1 MSIAGTGAPSV
12 SGRSR
17 SASPGRRPFRAVIA
31 GGGVAA
37 VEAALALRAIAGERV
52 ELAIAAATPTFVYR
66 PLAVVRPFQAVAS
79 YRLDLAGIA
88 ADLGATLVPEDAAA
102 VEPDRH
108 QVRLAGGGALDYD
121 ALLIAIGAGAE
132 PLLTGG
138 TFTPWDWGEGHA
150 FRSLLDAL
158 ERGRNRAVAFIV
170 PAGLTWPLPLYEL
183 ALLTDAFLRERAV
196 GGVSLQVIT
205 AERAPLEVFGAE
217 ASRTVAAL
225 LEQRGIALATGQET
239 PAVEEGVVRTADG
252 RSIPVDA
259 TVALPVIQAR
269 PLPGLPTDAAGFIS
283 VDPQCR
289 VPGTADVFAA
299 GDCTDQPLKQGGL
312 AAQQADVAAA
322 GIAALAGVDVTPTTF
337 DPVLEA
343 VLLTGD
349 VPLHL
354 DAAGAR
360 PIRSEHDDADDR
372 ERREKIFARYLTPYL
387 AKATPALP
395 YFDIEPPATDS

>member
-1 MSIAGTGAPSV
+1 V
-12 SGRSR
+12 
-17 SASPGRRPFRAVIA
+17 VIA

-37 VEAALALRAIAGERV
+37 IEAALALGATAGGRV
-52 ELAIAAATPTFVYR
+52 ELTIAAATPTFVYR
-66 PLAVVRPFQAVAS
+66 PLAVVRPFQTDAS
-79 YRLDLAGIA
+79 YRIELAHIV
-88 ADLGATLVPEDAAA
+88 ADLGAALVPEDAVA

-108 QVRLAGGGALDYD
+108 KLRLSGGRLLDYD
-121 ALLIAIGAGAE
+121 ALLVAIGASAE
-132 PLLTGG
+132 PVLTGG

-150 FRSLLDAL
+150 FRSLLGSLD
-158 ERGRNRAVAFIV
+158 RGGARTLAFIV

-183 ALLTDAFLRERAV
+183 ALLTDAYLRERAV

-205 AERAPLEVFGAE
+205 VERAPLEVFGPA

-225 LEQRGIALATGQET
+225 LERRGIALATGQET
-239 PAVEEGVVRTADG
+239 RAVDEGFVRTADG
-252 RSIPVDA
+252 TSIAADA
-259 TVALPVIQAR
+259 TVALPLIQAR

-289 VPGTADVFAA
+289 VAGSGDVFAA

-312 AAQQADVAAA
+312 AAQQADIAAA
-322 GIAALAGVDVTPTTF
+322 GIAALAGADVTPTAFQPT
-337 DPVLEA
+337 LEA

-349 VPLHL
+349 TPLHL
-354 DAAGAR
+354 DATGAR
-360 PIRSEHDDADDR
+360 PIRSEHDDDDR

-395 YFDIEPPATDS
+395 YLDA